1 MKKFG
6 KRLGALMIGAAML
19 TTTVAASGLMSV
31 ASLTADAAAE
41 KTVTIGKELAIPVK
55 NASGDV
61 TNQDETSIRN
71 DVKTLAE
78 SGITSLQFNLSAEA
92 EVAEFV
98 FYLGIALEDDPWWAS
113 IEPDKSMAPE
123 GTTGNDDHSYK
134 CTPYAQEFSVV
145 VDVSNLDIGY
155 DDTYGEKAYQF
166 ENCYTGDTD
175 GNEIAITLESIT
187 VNGTTDTSEGEPKGN
202 LNTGGAGYT
211 TANSLSGSSEFKDNG
226 DGTATLKSTITKKID
241 DVSALYKEEYGGDVI
256 LTPSPSG
263 EDYSEEAYL
272 VDIATGEIVKAA
284 DVTYDATKYAKASE
298 ANIRSAGYLLN
309 GHKFAYKDFG
319 IYKGASETDEI
330 VIESLKVV
338 MRADS
343 GTNVTRIQYG
353 GGLNVDGHSPADT
366 EWTKNQAGLK
376 DDKNAGYWYND
387 LGTKAL
393 EETQD
398 GIDAHNAATGENIQF
413 GVEVQN
419 GQDIRDASF
428 GDYVEVTW
436 DVPADVIPYTTA
448 NDSDTISFQLWYGE
462 VEGEEYTP
470 LESLKMES
478 AALTYTQSITF
489 PYQGKVT
496 KTVNEKLLGDAGTE
510 FLFSDFGM
518 EYEYTADV
526 YGIEF
531 TLSAAQGIENL
542 VLGAGTSVRENCS
555 GATADYWFQA
565 NNCPS
570 EEDGNS
576 ITLINAD
583 ESKKEYT
590 FLWLMPGKVAKGLIK
605 NASTGKYEGKGTNYI
620 STEEETSN
628 FKLAAYYAG
637 WKDEADNIAVTVD
650 DITLYYTTD
659 DRNNAAKA
667 DMFEDDLFV
676 RPETL
681 EMEVGDEETLTANV
695 EDCTFVSGDI
705 DVVTVDNKGNV
716 TAVGAGETTITVT
729 TPHGQVKEVTVV
741 VTDPF
746 VPLYGDTNLD
756 GKVSLIDVVYL
767 NKYNAGAMT
776 FNDQQLENADCVY
789 DGKVGLNDATI
800 LLQYLVE
807 IVDKVG
813 PGAVEV

>member
-19 TTTVAASGLMSV
+19 TTTVAASGLMSAV
-31 ASLTADAAAE
+31 TITADAAGA
-41 KTVTIGKELAIPVK
+41 TINFNHEFEIPVTD
-55 NASGDV
+55 ASGNI
-61 TNQDETSIRN
+61 TNEEGTIIRQ
-71 DVKTLAE
+71 DVKDLAE
-78 SGITSLQFNLSAEA
+78 SGIKTLQLNMSAPSP
-92 EVAEFV
+92 VAQFAYY
-98 FYLGIALEDDPWWAS
+98 FGISLEDDPWWVDVT
-113 IEPDKSMAPE
+113 PT
-123 GTTGNDDHSYK
+123 GTK
-134 CTPYAQEFSVV
+134 ATPYASEFSIVL
-145 VDVSNLDIGY
+145 DLSSYDIGY
-155 DDTYGEKAYQF
+155 DDTYGEKAWQLQS
-166 ENCYTGDTD
+166 CYAEDID
-175 GNEIAITLESIT
+175 GVKVPMTLVSII
-187 VNGTTDTSEGEPKGN
+187 VNGTTDTSIGEPINAGN
-202 LNTGGAGYT
+202 MNTGGAGYT
-211 TANSLSGSSEFKDNG
+211 TANSKSGTSVFTDNKN
-226 DGTATLKSTITKKID
+226 GTATLKSTITKKID
-241 DVSALYKEEYGGDVI
+241 DVSALYKEAYGGDVV
-256 LTPSPSG
+256 LTPSPEG
-263 EDYSEEAYL
+263 DDYSEDGYL

-284 DVTYDATKYAKASE
+284 TVTWDATKYSRASE
-298 ANIRSAGYLLN
+298 AAIRSAGLPLN
-309 GHKFAYKDFG
+309 GHKFAYRDFG
-319 IYKGASETDEI
+319 IFKGTSETDEI

-338 MRADS
+338 LRAES

-353 GGLNVDGHSPADT
+353 GGLNVAGHSPADT

-387 LGTKAL
+387 AGIDAL
-393 EETQD
+393 KETQE

-419 GQDIRDASF
+419 GQDIREANF
-428 GDYVEVTW
+428 GDYVEVSW

-462 VEGEEYTP
+462 IEAEDYTP
-470 LESLKMES
+470 LDSLTMES

-496 KTVNEKLLGDAGTE
+496 KSVDEKLAGGAGTE
-510 FLFSDFGM
+510 FLFSDFGI

-531 TLSAAQGIENL
+531 KLSAAQGIDNL
-542 VLGAGTSVRENCS
+542 VLGAGTSVLEKCN

-570 EEDGNS
+570 EDDGNS

-590 FLWLMPGKVAKGLIK
+590 FLWLMPGAVAKGLVK
-605 NASTGKYEGKGTNYI
+605 NENTGAYEGKGTNYI
-620 STEEETSN
+620 STEQEGDN

-637 WKDEADNIAVTVD
+637 WKDEADDIAVTVE

-667 DMFEDDLFV
+667 DMFEDDLYV
-676 RPETL
+676 KPATL

-695 EDCTFVSGDI
+695 ADCTFKSGDV
-705 DVVTVDNKGNV
+705 DVVTVDSDGNV

-729 TPHGQVKEVTVV
+729 TPHGQVAEVTVV
-741 VTDPF
+741 VTAKF

-756 GKVSLIDVVYL
+756 GNVSLIDVVYL
-767 NKYNAGAMT
+767 NKYIAGAMT
-776 FNDQQLENADCVY
+776 FNDNQLENADCVY
-789 DGKVGLNDATI
+789 DGKVIQNDATI

-807 IVDKVG
+807 IVDMVG
-813 PGAVEV
+813 PGAVEL

>member
-31 ASLTADAAAE
+31 ATITADAAAG
-41 KTVTIGKELAIPVK
+41 KTITVGQELAIPIK
-55 NASGDV
+55 NASGKV
-61 TNQDETSIRN
+61 TNEDETTCVQTVS
-71 DVKTLAE
+71 DLAE
-78 SGITSLQFNLSAEA
+78 SGIKTLQFNLSASS

-98 FYLGIALEDDPWWAS
+98 YYSGISTTEEDVWWANVA
-113 IEPDKSMAPE
+113 D
-123 GTTGNDDHSYK
+123 GVK
-134 CTPYAQEFSVV
+134 CTPYATEFSVV
-145 VDVSNLDIGY
+145 IDYSDVDINY
-155 DDTYGEKAYQF
+155 DNTYATQTMKFQ
-166 ENCYTGDTD
+166 NCYTGDAD
-175 GNEIAITLESIT
+175 GNEIAITLESIV
-187 VNGTTDTSEGEPKGN
+187 VNGTTDTSVGEPKGN

-241 DVSALYKEEYGGDVI
+241 DVSALYKEEYGGDVV
-256 LTPSPSG
+256 LTPSPSDD
-263 EDYSEEAYL
+263 DYSEEAYY
-272 VDIATGEIVKAA
+272 VGTKPDHPDYGKIVKAA
-284 DVTYDATKYAKASE
+284 DITYAADTYTKASE
-298 ANIRSAGYLLN
+298 AQIRSAGYLLN

-393 EETQD
+393 QETQD
-398 GIDAHNAATGENIQF
+398 AIDAYNAANGTDIAF

-436 DVPADVIPYTTA
+436 DVPADVVPYTTA

-462 VEGEEYTP
+462 IEAEEYTP

-570 EEDGNS
+570 ESEGNS

>member
-31 ASLTADAAAE
+31 ASITADAAG
-41 KTVTIGKELAIPVK
+41 KTITIGQELAIDEKYSDNVK
-55 NASGDV
+55 S
-61 TNQDETSIRN
+61 
-71 DVKTLAE
+71 LAE
-78 SGITSLQFNLSAEA
+78 ESFDTLQLNISSDAI
-92 EVAEFV
+92 VAKFS
-98 FYLGIALEDDPWWAS
+98 FYFGIALENKTEGAWWIS
-113 IEPDKSMAPE
+113 ITPE
-123 GTTGNDDHSYK
+123 GGFVPSPEEGNPEAGAWERSPYSDSFSIALDFGKYTIGWDDTHGSK
-134 CTPYAQEFSVV
+134 TFEFQNCYAEDIYGNPISITLDSVV
-145 VDVSNLDIGY
+145 V
-155 DDTYGEKAYQF
+155 
-166 ENCYTGDTD
+166 
-175 GNEIAITLESIT
+175 
-187 VNGTTDTSEGEPKGN
+187 NGTEDTATGTPIDPGN
-202 LNTGGAGYT
+202 PNSGGAGYT
-211 TANSLSGSSEFKDNG
+211 TENSLSGSSEFKDNG

-241 DVSALYKEEYGGDVI
+241 DVSALYKEAYGGDVI
-256 LTPSPSG
+256 LTPSPEG
-263 EDYSEEAYL
+263 DDYSEEAYL

-284 DVTYDATKYAKASE
+284 DVTYDATKYTKASE
-298 ANIRSAGYLLN
+298 AQIRSAGYLLN

-319 IYKGASETDEI
+319 IYKGTSETDE
-330 VIESLKVV
+330 VVVESLKVV
-338 MRADS
+338 LRADS

-353 GGLNVDGHSPADT
+353 GGVSVDGHSPADT

-376 DDKNAGYWYND
+376 ADKDAGYWYND
-387 LGTKAL
+387 LGVDAL
-393 EETQD
+393 KETQD
-398 GIDAHNAATGENIQF
+398 AIDAYNAANGTDIAF
-413 GVEVQN
+413 GVDVET
-419 GQDIRDASF
+419 GKDIRDASF

-436 DVPADVIPYTTA
+436 DVPADVVPYA
-448 NDSDTISFQLWYGE
+448 IAGDNGSISFQLWYGE
-462 VEGEEYTP
+462 IEAEKYTP

-531 TLSAAQGIENL
+531 TLSAAQGIDNL
-542 VLGAGTSVRENCS
+542 VLGAGTSVLKKLS
-555 GATADYWFQA
+555 DDTWFQA

-570 EEDGNS
+570 EEEGNS

-605 NASTGKYEGKGTNYI
+605 NASTGKYEGKVTNFI

-659 DRNNAAKA
+659 DRNNSEKA
-667 DMFEDDLFV
+667 DMFEEDLFV

-681 EMEVGDEETLTANV
+681 EMEVGDEETLTTNV
-695 EDCTFVSGDI
+695 EDCTFVSGDV

-767 NKYNAGAMT
+767 NKYNAGGMT
-776 FNDQQLENADCVY
+776 FNDQQMENADCVY
-789 DGKVGLNDATI
+789 DNAVNALDATI

-813 PGAVEV
+813 PGAVAVE

>member
-6 KRLGALMIGAAML
+6 KRLGALMIGVAML

-31 ASLTADAAAE
+31 ATITADAAAG
-41 KTVTIGKELAIPVK
+41 KTITVGQELAIPIK
-55 NASGDV
+55 NASGKV
-61 TNQDETSIRN
+61 TNEDETTCVQTVS
-71 DVKTLAE
+71 DLAE
-78 SGITSLQFNLSAEA
+78 SGIKTLQFNLSASS

-98 FYLGIALEDDPWWAS
+98 YYSGISTTEEDVWWANVA
-113 IEPDKSMAPE
+113 D
-123 GTTGNDDHSYK
+123 GVK
-134 CTPYAQEFSVV
+134 CTPYATEFSVV
-145 VDVSNLDIGY
+145 IDYSDVDINY
-155 DDTYGEKAYQF
+155 DNTYATQTMKFQ
-166 ENCYTGDTD
+166 NCYTGDAD
-175 GNEIAITLESIT
+175 GNEIAITLESIV
-187 VNGTTDTSEGEPKGN
+187 VNGTTDTSNGEPKGN

-241 DVSALYKEEYGGDVI
+241 DVSALYKEAYGGDVI
-256 LTPSPSG
+256 LTPSPEG
-263 EDYSEEAYL
+263 DDYSEEAYL
-272 VDIATGEIVKAA
+272 VDIATGEIVKTA
-284 DVTYDATKYAKASE
+284 DVTYDATKYTKASE
-298 ANIRSAGYLLN
+298 AQIRSAGYLLN

-319 IYKGASETDEI
+319 IYKGTSETDE
-330 VIESLKVV
+330 VVVESLKVV
-338 MRADS
+338 LRADS

-353 GGLNVDGHSPADT
+353 GGVSVDAHSPADT

-376 DDKNAGYWYND
+376 ADKDAGYWYND
-387 LGTKAL
+387 LGVDAL
-393 EETQD
+393 KETQD
-398 GIDAHNAATGENIQF
+398 AIDAYNAANGTDIAF

-436 DVPADVIPYTTA
+436 DVPADVVPYA
-448 NDSDTISFQLWYGE
+448 IAGDNGSISFQLWYGE
-462 VEGEEYTP
+462 IEAEKYTP

-531 TLSAAQGIENL
+531 TLSAAQGIDNL
-542 VLGAGTSVRENCS
+542 VLGAGTSVLKKLS
-555 GATADYWFQA
+555 DDTWFQA

-570 EEDGNS
+570 ESEGNS

-590 FLWLMPGKVAKGLIK
+590 FLWTMPGKVAKGLTK
-605 NASTGKYEGKGTNYI
+605 NAKTGEYEGKGTNYI

-637 WKDEADNIAVTVD
+637 WKDEATDIAVTVD

-659 DRNNAAKA
+659 DRNNSAKA
-667 DMFEDDLFV
+667 DMFEEDLFV

-681 EMEVGDEETLTANV
+681 EMEVGDEETLTTNV
-695 EDCTFVSGDI
+695 EDCTFVSGDV

>member
-31 ASLTADAAAE
+31 ATITADAAGA
-41 KTVTIGKELAIPVK
+41 TINFNHEFEIPVTD
-55 NASGDV
+55 ASGDI
-61 TNQDETSIRN
+61 TNAEETTIRQ
-71 DVKTLAE
+71 DVKDLAE
-78 SGITSLQFNLSAEA
+78 SGIKTLQLNMSAPSP
-92 EVAEFV
+92 VAQFAYY
-98 FYLGIALEDDPWWAS
+98 FGIALEDDPWWVDVTPS
-113 IEPDKSMAPE
+113 
-123 GTTGNDDHSYK
+123 GTK
-134 CTPYAQEFSVV
+134 ATPYAAEFSIVL
-145 VDVSNLDIGY
+145 DLSSYDIGY
-155 DDTYGEKAYQF
+155 DDTYGEKAWQLQS
-166 ENCYTGDTD
+166 CYAEDINGVKVPM
-175 GNEIAITLESIT
+175 TLVSIT
-187 VNGTTDTSEGEPKGN
+187 VNGTTDTSVGEPINQGVI
-202 LNTGGAGYT
+202 NTGGAGYT

-256 LTPSPSG
+256 LTPSPEG
-263 EDYSEEAYL
+263 DDYSEEAYL

-319 IYKGASETDEI
+319 IYKGASETDEV

-376 DDKNAGYWYND
+376 EDKNAGYWYND
-387 LGTKAL
+387 LGVEAL

-542 VLGAGTSVRENCS
+542 VLGAGTSVLKKLS
-555 GATADYWFQA
+555 DDTWFQA

-570 EEDGNS
+570 ESEGNS

-605 NASTGKYEGKGTNYI
+605 NASTGKYEGKVTNYI

-659 DRNNAAKA
+659 DRNNSAKA
-667 DMFEDDLFV
+667 DMFEEDLFV

-681 EMEVGDEETLTANV
+681 EMEVGDEETLTTNV
-695 EDCTFVSGDI
+695 EDCTFVSGDV

-729 TPHGQVKEVTVV
+729 TPHGQVKEITVV

-767 NKYNAGAMT
+767 NKYNAGGMT
-776 FNDQQLENADCVY
+776 FNDQQMENADCVY
-789 DGKVGLNDATI
+789 DNAVNALDATI

-813 PGAVEV
+813 PGAVAVE